1 MFGDYAAPSAH
12 DSGLRAPF
20 PYFGGKRRV
29 AAEMWSR
36 FGDVDSYVEP
46 FFGSGAVLLARP
58 TAHRRR
64 VETVNDAD
72 GLLCNFWRA
81 LQHSP
86 DEVARHADWPVSEC
100 DLHARHLW
108 LVEQREDITAR
119 LMGDPEWHDAKAAGW
134 WVWGACAWIGSGW
147 CSGRGPWVR
156 GEDGAVT
163 DSRKLPPLGNEGRGI
178 NRKLPHLGD
187 EGRGIHRQLPHL
199 GNEGRGIHRQLPH
212 LGDEGRGISRQS
224 AGAWA
229 GDLATRM
236 RRVRVACGD
245 WSRVTGPS
253 VRIPTS
259 LPNGAVCGVLL
270 DPPYVEGD
278 AGYAIDSGNVAHDVT
293 AWAIEHGRDPR
304 MRIAVCGYDE
314 HDELA
319 AHGWTPHAWSAKG
332 GYGEQGDG
340 AARTNKHR
348 EVVWFSPHCLGAA
361 QPSLL

>member
-1 MFGDYAAPSAH
+1 MFGDNAAPSAH

-29 AAEMWSR
+29 AAEVWSR
-36 FGDVDSYVEP
+36 LGDVDSYVEP
-46 FFGSGAVLLARP
+46 FFGSGAVLLSRP

-64 VETVNDAD
+64 VETANDAD

-108 LVEQREDITAR
+108 LVERREDITNR
-119 LMGDPEWHDAKAAGW
+119 LMGDPEWHDSRAAGW

-156 GEDGAVT
+156 GVDGCLV
-163 DSRKLPPLGNEGRGI
+163 DLRKLPY
-178 NRKLPHLGD
+178 LGD
-187 EGRGIHRQLPHL
+187 EGRGINRQLPDL
-199 GNEGRGIHRQLPH
+199 GSEGRGINRPA
-212 LGDEGRGISRQS
+212 
-224 AGAWA
+224 AGAWVHGIA
-229 GDLATRM
+229 ERM
-236 RRVRVACGD
+236 RGVRVACGE

-253 VRIPTS
+253 VL
-259 LPNGAVCGVLL
+259 LPRPLSNGSTCGVFL
-270 DPPYVEGD
+270 DPPYVDGD
-278 AGYAIDSGNVAHDVT
+278 ARYVFNSGTVAHDVA
-293 AWAIEHGRDPR
+293 AWAIEHGNDPR
-304 MRIAVCGYDE
+304 LRIAVCGYDE
-314 HDELA
+314 HDTLA
-319 AHGWTPHAWSAKG
+319 AHGWTSRAWRASGGFGLQGSGSAR
-332 GYGEQGDG
+332 DN
-340 AARTNKHR
+340 RHR

>member
-1 MFGDYAAPSAH
+1 MFGDHVAPSAH

-29 AAEMWSR
+29 AAEVWSR

-58 TAHRRR
+58 TSHRRR

-81 LQHSP
+81 LQHAP

-108 LVEQREDITAR
+108 LVERREDITAQ

-156 GEDGAVT
+156 GEDGCLV
-163 DSRKLPPLGNEGRGI
+163 DS
-178 NRKLPHLGD
+178 
-187 EGRGIHRQLPHL
+187 RQLPHL
-199 GNEGRGIHRQLPH
+199 GNEGRGINRQLPH
-212 LGDEGRGISRQS
+212 LGSEGQGVNRTGASAWVHGIAARVRG
-224 AGAWA
+224 
-229 GDLATRM
+229 
-236 RRVRVACGD
+236 VRVACGD
-245 WSRVTGPS
+245 WSRVAGPS
-253 VRIPTS
+253 VRIPGS
-259 LPNGAVCGVLL
+259 LPDGSVCGVFL
-270 DPPYVEGD
+270 DPPYVDGA
-278 AGYAIDSGNVAHDVT
+278 AGYAVDTGAVTHDVT
-293 AWAIEHGRDPR
+293 AWAIEHGNDPR
-304 MRIAVCGYDE
+304 LRIAVCGYDE
-314 HDELA
+314 HGALEA
-319 AHGWTPHAWSAKG
+319 QGWSAHRWKTKG
-332 GYGEQGDG
+332 GFGSQGDG
-340 AARTNKHR
+340 MGRDNQHR